1 MPTFTGVYKGF
12 IKAYKFIT
20 DSFTVSYNHGA
31 QRENDYRSATIVSG
45 LTGYTAITAVLSF
58 NWTQGGNLYQS
69 IAIRDSGGNTI
80 VSGVGYGQSGSVTI
94 STALNSSE
102 TYSIFIDAVSAL
114 GATFAI
120 LTAYGTVT
128 YETTRRV

>member
-1 MPTFTGVYKGF
+1 MPTFTGVYEGF

-45 LTGYTAITAVLSF
+45 LTGYTAITATL
-58 NWTQGGNLYQS
+58 NYEWTQGGNVYQT
-69 IAIRDSGGNTI
+69 IAIRDSGGNSI
-80 VSGVGYGQSGSVTI
+80 VSATGSGQSGSVTI

>member
-20 DSFTVSYNHGA
+20 DSFTVSYSHSP

-80 VSGVGYGQSGSVTI
+80 VSGTGYGQSGTVTI
-94 STALNSSE
+94 STSLNSSE